1 MNIPDRP
8 SARGAGIAGDDY
20 QHLFT
25 WLQALKLLFTEEGV
39 ARIGLEVGGGH
50 NVDDVVVHYVTG
62 PPLYHQV
69 KFVTD
74 QRDPLTFEWFT
85 TVPRDA
91 RRSPLQRFHDSFNRL
106 TIDGERP
113 RMVLETNR
121 WPVAGDP
128 ILQHVDGRTH
138 KLLPR
143 LREPGLRSESGK
155 ARRAW
160 ADHLGIS
167 EAELLALLEH
177 LEIRAGRSSFEEL
190 REHCCW
196 LMAAV
201 GLQTDVNAVDVGMGE
216 MRRLVREG
224 IRELDAVLLR
234 EIIAEKHLTAAGKRA
249 ILLVQQIDRDPWP
262 ELATASV
269 DWVELFEGAEPAAR
283 RELRDPSGWN
293 DILRPQLRD
302 AIDTIRQL
310 DIRDVLLAGKM
321 RLATGFLAGFEL
333 SDVAGFSIAV
343 RQRDEEWVSSGEH
356 AGVTVTAETIE
367 LGRGDQLAVSFSV
380 AADITDDVRAYMDR
394 EGLAAGKLVVI
405 RPERGVGRTAVAG
418 PADARGLASAILD
431 ATRTEVRDTNGPPVL
446 HLFQAAPLG
455 LAVLVGHMWNRM
467 PETIVYED
475 LSAGRGYT
483 PTFRLPG

>member
-25 WLQALKLLFTEEGV
+25 WLQALKLLYTEEGV
-39 ARIGLEVGGGH
+39 TRIGLEVGGGH

-62 PPLYHQV
+62 APLYHQV

-74 QRDPLTFEWFT
+74 QRDPLTCEWFT
-85 TVPRDA
+85 TVPRAA
-91 RRSPLQRFHDSFNRL
+91 RGSPLQRFHDSFNTL
-106 TIDGERP
+106 TVDGQRP

-128 ILQHVDGRTH
+128 ILEHVDGRTH

-143 LREPGLRSESGK
+143 LREQGPRSDSGK

-167 EAELLALLEH
+167 EEDLLELLEH

-201 GLQTDVNAVDVGMGE
+201 GLQDDLNAVDVGMGE
-216 MRRLVREG
+216 MRRLVRDG
-224 IRELDAVLLR
+224 IRELDEALLR
-234 EIIAEKHLTAAGKRA
+234 EIIAQKRLTAADKRA
-249 ILLVQQIDRDPWP
+249 VLLVQQIDRDPWP

-269 DWVELFEGAEPAAR
+269 DWVELFEGEEPAAR
-283 RELRDPSGWN
+283 RQLRTPSDWN
-293 DILRPQLRD
+293 DVLRPQLRD
-302 AIDTIRQL
+302 AVDTIRQL
-310 DIRDVLLAGKM
+310 DVRDVLLAGKM
-321 RLATGFLAGFEL
+321 RLAAGFVAGFEL
-333 SDVAGFSIAV
+333 SDVAGFSVAV
-343 RQRDEEWVSSGEH
+343 QQREEEWASSGER
-356 AGVTVTAETIE
+356 ADVTVATEAIE
-367 LGRGDQLAVSFSV
+367 LGRGDELAICISV
-380 AADITDDVRAYMDR
+380 AADLADDVRAYVDQ
-394 EGLAAGKLVVI
+394 EGLALGRLVVV
-405 RPERGVGRTAVAG
+405 RPERGVGRTAIGG
-418 PADARGLASAILD
+418 PAEARGLASAIFD
-431 ATRTEVRDTNGPPVL
+431 AARTEVRGRNVPVL
-446 HLFQAAPLG
+446 HLFQSAPLG
-455 LAVLVGHMWNRM
+455 LAVLLGHIWNRM

-475 LSAGRGYT
+475 LGAGRAYT
-483 PTFRLPG
+483 STFRLPG